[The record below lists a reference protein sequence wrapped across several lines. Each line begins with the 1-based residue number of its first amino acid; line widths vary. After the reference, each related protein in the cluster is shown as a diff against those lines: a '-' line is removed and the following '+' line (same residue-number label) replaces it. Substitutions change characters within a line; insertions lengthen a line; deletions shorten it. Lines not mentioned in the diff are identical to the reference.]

1 VINGGDARSGVI
13 EQNLAIFFALFFA
26 ALSLAVTTLFAEK
39 A

>member
-13 EQNLAIFFALFFA
+13 EQNLAIFFPLFFA
-26 ALSLAVTTLFAEK
+26 ALGLAVTTLFAEK

>member
-13 EQNLAIFFALFFA
+13 EQSLAILFPLFFA
-26 ALSLAVTTLFAEK
+26 ALGLAVTTLFAEK

>member
-13 EQNLAIFFALFFA
+13 EQNLAIFFPLFFA
-26 ALSLAVTTLFAEK
+26 ALWMAVTTLFAEK